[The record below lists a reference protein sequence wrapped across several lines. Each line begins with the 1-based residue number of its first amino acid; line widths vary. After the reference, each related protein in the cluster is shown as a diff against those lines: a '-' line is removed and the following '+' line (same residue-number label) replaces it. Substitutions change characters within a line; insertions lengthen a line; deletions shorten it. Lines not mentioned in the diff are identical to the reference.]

1 MSSPYDEI
9 AHYYDWEHQH
19 FEDDIQMYL
28 GFAAGG
34 RGEILDAACGTGR
47 TLVPLAEAG
56 HRITGV
62 DSSAAM
68 LNLARLKIDAS
79 GLARRAKLVCADLR
93 TLALRRRFGMALVA
107 LGSFHHI
114 TTLAD
119 QRAALGNLAEH
130 LVQGGIL
137 ILDLMHPAP
146 EWLAAGDGT
155 LVHQLTGP
163 FPDAAGTDVLSK
175 FVART
180 TTFGTQTDHQ
190 LLLYDRTLPNGTVV
204 RHTAQIE
211 LRFLF
216 RYEAELLL
224 SEAGFRVRDVYS
236 GYFLEPYDG
245 AGSRMIFVAERR

>member
-1 MSSPYDEI
+1 MPSLYDEI
-9 AHYYDWEHQH
+9 AEYYDWEHQF

-28 GFAAGG
+28 GFAAG
-34 RGEILDAACGTGR
+34 RQEEILDAACGTGR
-47 TLVPLAEAG
+47 ILIPIAEAG

-62 DSSAAM
+62 DSSPAM
-68 LNLARLKIDAS
+68 LKVARLKVDAA
-79 GLARRAKLVCADLR
+79 GLAARVKVVCADLR
-93 TLALRRRFGMALVA
+93 SVVLRRRFGLALVA

-119 QRAALGNLAEH
+119 QRATLRNLGEQ

-137 ILDLMHPAP
+137 ILDLVNPAP
-146 EWLAAGDGT
+146 EWLAAGDGA

-163 FPDAAGTDVLSK
+163 FPDAMGTELVSK

-180 TTFGTQTDHQ
+180 ATFGTQSEHQ
-190 LLLYDRTLPNGTVV
+190 FLLYDRTLPDGTLLRRAV
-204 RHTAQIE
+204 QME

-224 SEAGFRVRDVYS
+224 SEAGFRVRDVYG
-236 GYFLEPYDG
+236 GYFMEPYDG
-245 AGSRMIFVAERR
+245 TGSRMIFVAERR